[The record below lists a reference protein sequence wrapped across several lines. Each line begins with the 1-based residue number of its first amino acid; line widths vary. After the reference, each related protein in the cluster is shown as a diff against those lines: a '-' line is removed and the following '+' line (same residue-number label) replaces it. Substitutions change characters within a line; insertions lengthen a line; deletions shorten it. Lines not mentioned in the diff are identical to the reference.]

1 MPNKSLITL
10 RIVDEIIKC
19 GVTHVVWLPDT
30 ETRFMYDAMIN
41 QPGLTLIP
49 ICREGEA
56 IAIAAGLI
64 IGGKKVM
71 VLHQNTGFFETG
83 DSLRC
88 LMDTKIPLLLM
99 IGYRGWRREGKMT
112 DSAAIY
118 LEPILDTW
126 GIKHYL
132 VASDDD
138 VAQISSAYKETNE
151 TNRPVAILIGYRS

>member
-1 MPNKSLITL
+1 
-10 RIVDEIIKC
+10 
-19 GVTHVVWLPDT
+19 
-30 ETRFMYDAMIN
+30 MYDAMIN